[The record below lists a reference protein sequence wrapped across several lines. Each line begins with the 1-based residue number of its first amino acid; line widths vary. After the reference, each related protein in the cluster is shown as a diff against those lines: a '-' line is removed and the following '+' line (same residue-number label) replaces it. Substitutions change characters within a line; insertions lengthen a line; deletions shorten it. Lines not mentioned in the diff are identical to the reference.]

1 MRRLLI
7 LLLLAGGL
15 MSAPAA
21 WAVQPGEALDDPV
34 LEARARALSAE
45 IRCLVCQNQS
55 IDDSDAELARE
66 LRLLIRE
73 RMVAGDSDDEI
84 KAYLVSRYGE
94 FVLLRPPVNLVTAV
108 LWFGPVVLLVLGAL
122 AAVFYLKAQRTPED
136 GIAGAL
142 SEDERRRFDAL
153 LEETEEAQ
161 TSAQDEERGE
171 DTRS

>member
-7 LLLLAGGL
+7 LFLLAGGL

-34 LEARARALSAE
+34 LEARARDLSAE

-73 RMVAGDSDDEI
+73 RTVAGDSDDEI
-84 KAYLVSRYGE
+84 KVYLVSRYGE
-94 FVLLRPPVNLVTAV
+94 FVLLRPPVNLATAV

-153 LEETEEAQ
+153 LEETEEAK
-161 TSAQDEERGE
+161 TSGQDEEPGE

>member
-1 MRRLLI
+1 
-7 LLLLAGGL
+7 

-21 WAVQPGEALDDPV
+21 WAVEPGEALDDPV
-34 LEARARALSAE
+34 LEARARDLSAE

-94 FVLLRPPVNLVTAV
+94 FVLFRPPVNLATAV
-108 LWFGPVVLLVLGAL
+108 LWFGP
-122 AAVFYLKAQRTPED
+122 
-136 GIAGAL
+136 IAL
-142 SEDERRRFDAL
+142 SEEERRRFDAL
-153 LEETEEAQ
+153 LEETEEAK

>member
-7 LLLLAGGL
+7 LFLLAGGL

-21 WAVQPGEALDDPV
+21 WAVEPGEILDDPV
-34 LEARARALSAE
+34 LEARARSLSAE

-94 FVLLRPPVNLVTAV
+94 FVLFRPPVNLATAV
-108 LWFGPVVLLVLGAL
+108 LWFGPVVLLILGAL
-122 AAVFYLKAQRTPED
+122 AAVFYLKAQRIPED

-142 SEDERRRFDAL
+142 SEEERRRFDAL

-161 TSAQDEERGE
+161 TSAQDEGRGE
-171 DTRS
+171 DPRS